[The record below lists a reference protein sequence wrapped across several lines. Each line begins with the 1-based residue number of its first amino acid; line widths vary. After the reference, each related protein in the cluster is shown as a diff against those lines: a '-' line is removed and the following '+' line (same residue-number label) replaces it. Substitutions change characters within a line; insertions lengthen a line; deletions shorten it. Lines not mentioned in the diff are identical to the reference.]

1 MKIANIVTNYN
12 LDISEQFNI
21 VESMDNIIH
30 GLPTLIIGFD
40 IVNELYPDFDILD
53 IKVEENIYWTFKKN
67 EKRDKYNEDLNWFI
81 QKVYDDLVKNCMYIF
96 VDVIQYN
103 KQTLIKILKKI
114 LSFKKII
121 TYQTEDM
128 LYINGENYIFG
139 VDLKLLHYVGFDK
152 NKIINKIK
160 RISNSFL
167 DNNQIIIEYK
177 KYVEDLGLP
186 NKYIPYLYSITHD
199 EKDITSGIYIPR
211 KS

>member
-1 MKIANIVTNYN
+1 MKIANIVTNN
-12 LDISEQFNI
+12 KLDISEQFNI
-21 VESMDNIIH
+21 VESMDDVIH
-30 GLPTLIIGFD
+30 GLPTLIVGFD
-40 IVNELYPDFDILD
+40 TVNNLYPDFDILD
-53 IKVEENIYWTFKKN
+53 IKVEDNIYWTFKKN

-81 QKVYDDLVKNCMYIF
+81 QKVYDDLVKNCIYVF

-103 KQTLIKILKKI
+103 KPTLIKILKKI
-114 LSFKKII
+114 SSFKKII

-139 VDLKLLHYVGFDK
+139 VDLKLLNYVGFDK

-160 RISNSFL
+160 RASNSFL
-167 DNNQIIIEYK
+167 SNNEIIIEYK

-199 EKDITSGIYIPR
+199 EKDITSSIHIPR
-211 KS
+211 ES